1 MFQAR
6 VDTPAIG
13 LTDEQR
19 KKFLLEAL
27 EKALRDKDEPRA
39 MELIRKLRPLTKPS
53 EMDTPTT
60 GPMDEQQKVALLGA
74 LEKALQA
81 KDEAKVTELIRIRG
95 VPKHI
100 RSDNGPE
107 FIGPQSTQVGT

>member
-6 VDTPAIG
+6 VDTPSIG

-19 KKFLLEAL
+19 KRILLEAL

-39 MELIRKLRPLTKPS
+39 MELIRKLRPLAKPS
-53 EMDTPTT
+53 ETDAPTI
-60 GPMDEQQKVALLGA
+60 GLMDEQQKIALLGA

-81 KDEAKVTELIRIRG
+81 TDEVKVMELIRALPSLADPPR
-95 VPKHI
+95 K
-100 RSDNGPE
+100 
-107 FIGPQSTQVGT
+107 

>member
-1 MFQAR
+1 VFQAR
-6 VDTPAIG
+6 VDTPTIG

-19 KKFLLEAL
+19 KRILLEAL

-53 EMDTPTT
+53 TIDTPTT
-60 GPMDEQQKVALLGA
+60 GLTDEQQKVALLGA

-81 KDEAKVTELIRIRG
+81 KDETRVMELIRALPPLTEPPR
-95 VPKHI
+95 K
-100 RSDNGPE
+100 
-107 FIGPQSTQVGT
+107 

>member
-13 LTDEQR
+13 LTEEQR

-27 EKALRDKDEPRA
+27 EKSLRDKDEPRA

-53 EMDTPTT
+53 ETDAPTT
-60 GPMDEQQKVALLGA
+60 GPMDDERKVALLGA

-81 KDEAKVTELIRIRG
+81 KDEAKVIELIQALPPLAEPPR
-95 VPKHI
+95 K
-100 RSDNGPE
+100 
-107 FIGPQSTQVGT
+107 